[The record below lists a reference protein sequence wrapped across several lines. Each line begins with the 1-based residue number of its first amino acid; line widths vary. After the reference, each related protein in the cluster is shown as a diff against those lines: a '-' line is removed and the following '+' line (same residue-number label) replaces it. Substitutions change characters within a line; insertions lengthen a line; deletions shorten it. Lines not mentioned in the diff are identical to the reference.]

1 MALEPDHTGTHHV
14 SCGPRCCSLSST
26 FYNLFI
32 WINYPLSGFHEMIYS
47 MFGVNVTYC
56 HVMNIVIYCLEI
68 EITSRLLLENLGDVH
83 LNVCTDANAPIDL
96 CICDEYSKLCR
107 PMCA

>member
-1 MALEPDHTGTHHV
+1 
-14 SCGPRCCSLSST
+14 
-26 FYNLFI
+26 
-32 WINYPLSGFHEMIYS
+32 